1 MTRGCTR
8 DSIVGHYQQF
18 QHKLWRVGAA
28 TWRGIYTPC
37 LGESSASPG
46 PTMPSTLSS
55 MAIIHGHRR
64 HGHRGHGHRPWP
76 SKARVSSTAINHG
89 YHPQLINAHHP
100 LPFPAKCLSRPHQS
114 RERTGTRLALPN
126 VHTGKHYRCD
136 LQRKYRHID
145 HKRLAC
151 RSCFCVLMVLSSHT
165 SRDNAAMGR
174 FL

>member
-64 HGHRGHGHRPWP
+64 HGHRRHEHHPQPSNHGYHSQP
-76 SKARVSSTAINHG
+76 SITAIIHSHQSRLSFTAINHG
-89 YHPQLINAHHP
+89 YHPRLITAHHP
-100 LPFPAKCLSRPHQS
+100 LPFPPKCLSRPHQS

-126 VHTGKHYRCD
+126 VHTGAGIMRQSKGFCEILRRC
-136 LQRKYRHID
+136 
-145 HKRLAC
+145 
-151 RSCFCVLMVLSSHT
+151 
-165 SRDNAAMGR
+165 
-174 FL
+174 

>member
-64 HGHRGHGHRPWP
+64 HGHRRHEHHPQP
-76 SKARVSSTAINHG
+76 SNHG
-89 YHPQLINAHHP
+89 YHSQPSNHGYHSQPSITAIIH
-100 LPFPAKCLSRPHQS
+100 SHQS
-114 RERTGTRLALPN
+114 R
-126 VHTGKHYRCD
+126 
-136 LQRKYRHID
+136 
-145 HKRLAC
+145 
-151 RSCFCVLMVLSSHT
+151 LSSAADHRPSSPAIPTKVPQQT
-165 SRDNAAMGR
+165 SSEQRTYGNKACTAQR
-174 FL
+174 AHR